1 MLALALFGF
10 VNNRRKSALC
20 QSVNVEFTG
29 NAELQFVGKE
39 EILDLLFSK
48 GFRIEQV
55 PVGSINLME
64 IEKELGRHPAIKS
77 AETFFSSGNTLNI
90 IISKR
95 EPVLRVIDAYGES
108 YYLDQDGNYMPLMET
123 YTARVPV
130 ASGNILEKMPGHDVK
145 NILLS
150 DSLAKSCILDDLYMI
165 ATAAKRDT
173 FIWAQ
178 LEQLNVLPDN
188 EIELIPAI
196 GPGIVLLGDASGIS
210 DKFKR
215 LTLFYEEGLPKA
227 GWSKYSS
234 VNLKFNNQ
242 IICTQNTY

>member
-1 MLALALFGF
+1 MALALFGF
-10 VNNRRKSALC
+10 VNNRRKNALC
-20 QSVNVEFTG
+20 KQVNVEFTG
-29 NAELQFVGKE
+29 NPELKFVGKE
-39 EILDLLFSK
+39 EILDLLFAK

-55 PVGSINLME
+55 PVGSINLMN
-64 IEKELGRHPAIKS
+64 IEKELGLHPAIRK

-90 IISKR
+90 IITKR
-95 EPVLRVIDAYGES
+95 EPILRVFDASGES
-108 YYLDQDGNYMPLMET
+108 YYLDEDGDYMPLMDT

-130 ASGNILEKMPGHDVK
+130 ASGNITEKMPGNNVK
-145 NILLS
+145 KILQN
-150 DSLAKSCILDDLYMI
+150 DSLAEAYILDDLFMI
-165 ATAAKRDT
+165 ASAARRDT

-178 LEQLNVLPDN
+178 LEQLNVLPDK

-196 GPGIVLLGDASGIS
+196 GPGRVLLGDASGIS

-215 LTLFYEEGLPKA
+215 LSLFYKEGLPKA
-227 GWSKYSS
+227 GWSTYSS